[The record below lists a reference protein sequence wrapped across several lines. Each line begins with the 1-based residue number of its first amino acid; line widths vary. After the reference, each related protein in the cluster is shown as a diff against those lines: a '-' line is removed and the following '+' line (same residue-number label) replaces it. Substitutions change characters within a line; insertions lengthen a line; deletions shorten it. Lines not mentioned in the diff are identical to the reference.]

1 MLDSDWSS
9 QNLLHSDWLLPEV
22 ATITTLLC
30 TNYIYIY
37 IYIYMLT
44 YIYICMLTSQTFVN
58 IFEAGRQILPDF
70 LRE

>member
-1 MLDSDWSS
+1 
-9 QNLLHSDWLLPEV
+9 
-22 ATITTLLC
+22 
-30 TNYIYIY
+30 
-37 IYIYMLT
+37 MLT